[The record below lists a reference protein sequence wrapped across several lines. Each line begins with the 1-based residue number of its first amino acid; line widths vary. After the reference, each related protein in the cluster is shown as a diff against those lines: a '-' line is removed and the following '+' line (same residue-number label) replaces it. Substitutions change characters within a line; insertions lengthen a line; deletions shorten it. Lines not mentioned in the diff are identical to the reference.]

1 MISHDM
7 ELVAKYTQ
15 RTLVVGKGQLLLDA
29 PTRDVFDNVDILHGT
44 YIEPP
49 EIIRLAQA
57 LRECG
62 LPSGLLSI
70 DQVAEEIQKLK
81 HISSVH

>member
-1 MISHDM
+1 
-7 ELVAKYTQ
+7 
-15 RTLVVGKGQLLLDA
+15 VGKGQLLLDA
-29 PTRDVFDNVDILHGT
+29 PTREVFDHLDILHGT

-62 LPSGLLSI
+62 LPAGLLSI
-70 DQVAEEIQKLK
+70 DQAADEILKLK
-81 HISSVH
+81 NYSPIN